1 MVKEITADKKIR
13 RQGNSLVVFVS
24 MELKELGL
32 DQGEIVQVTL
42 SRPERD

>member
-32 DQGEIVQVTL
+32 DQGEIVRVTL